1 MKRNPQETI
10 RTNFELFS
18 TLYSSDSDLLYLKDW
33 HLVREYPTDIIY
45 KLPTLFS
52 DDWIN
57 FYWDQRKSTTVN
69 DDYRFVYMGP
79 SGRLKKVI
87 FWLMLFMNKT
97 ILI

>member
-10 RTNFELFS
+10 SSSLQLCP
-18 TLYSSDSDLLYLKDW
+18 TLYSSDPNLLYLKDW
-33 HLVREYPTDIIY
+33 HLVREYPTEIIY

-57 FYWDQRKSTTVN
+57 FYWDQKKSNTMN

-79 SGRLKKVI
+79 SGK
-87 FWLMLFMNKT
+87 
-97 ILI
+97 